1 VNFPR
6 IEPLEPFNRR
16 VEQWTAALPDNLAIE

>member
-6 IEPLEPFNRR
+6 IEPVEPLNRR
-16 VEQWTAALPDNLAIE
+16 VEQRTAALPDNLAIE